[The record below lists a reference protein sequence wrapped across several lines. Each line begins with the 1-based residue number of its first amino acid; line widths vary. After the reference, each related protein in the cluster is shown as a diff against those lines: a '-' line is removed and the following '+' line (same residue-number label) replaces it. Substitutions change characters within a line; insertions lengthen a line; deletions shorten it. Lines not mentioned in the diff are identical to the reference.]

1 VRGFAA
7 KFCTDEGI
15 FDLVGNNIPVF
26 FIHVPDLIHSVKM
39 EADRGYPQDAT
50 VHDTFWDFISLLPES
65 MNMVLWIM
73 SDRTIPRSPRMR
85 APIGKLLG
93 HSQPATTARGR
104 RHWFGDLGRHGPRK
118 IGRNRPQSE
127 PFKTFLS
134 SAQQSAVGSLR
145 ARRAASHERTQP

>member
-73 SDRTIPRSPRMR
+73 SDRTIPRSSRVMGSHRQVARPLSTSQNGARSTPLVRRSR
-85 APIGKLLG
+85 APRTAENRQKSSPKRAFQNISVIGAAKCRWV
-93 HSQPATTARGR
+93 AAC
-104 RHWFGDLGRHGPRK
+104 
-118 IGRNRPQSE
+118 E
-127 PFKTFLS
+127 
-134 SAQQSAVGSLR
+134 
-145 ARRAASHERTQP
+145 ARRVP